1 MTESINWSLNA
12 QIVGGPKIMASDT
25 EEIEAYDKIEVTI
38 ENGAIDKVVDI
49 QPGGVDKVQFLVI
62 KSEKYSDDL
71 TYKVNSLIDI
81 IKLDALH
88 VFIGT
93 GAVGLLKETPKKL
106 SFTNELQDPVS
117 VEILVGRMATSP

>member
-38 ENGAIDKVVDI
+38 ENDAIDKEVEI

-62 KSEKYSDDL
+62 KSEKYGEDL
-71 TYKVNSLIDI
+71 TYKVNSLTDI

-106 SFTNELQDPVS
+106 LFTNGLPDSVS

>member
-38 ENGAIDKVVDI
+38 ENGAIDKVVEI
-49 QPGGVDKVQFLVI
+49 QPGGADKVQFLVI

-71 TYKVNSLIDI
+71 TYKVNSLTDI

-106 SFTNELQDPVS
+106 SFTNGLIDPVS